1 LPGRVAVEVAYSGA
15 YTDRADRSIAQT
27 YVPEQYYSTVTDV
40 RDTSAQTLLQQ
51 QVTNPFFIDN
61 FASIKSTKPA
71 LYQTMAGNAFFT
83 AKTVQ
88 RQNLLRGFPQLNGLT
103 FSDLPLGIVKTHSLE
118 VTVNRRYVAG
128 LSANMAFAANRVT
141 ENRSVEAYDRQPTI
155 WQTSQDTRPWR
166 LSGGAVYELPFGE
179 KKPFLKDG
187 GFLGKALGGWQT
199 GATVEY
205 QPGALLDWGARN
217 LFFRGDLSAIAKKNP
232 EIALQRDGTI
242 DPTKTWF
249 NTDAGFEKAANAQP
263 ATFQKRGFPF
273 RIDGLR
279 GAGLFLVNMN
289 VVRNFD
295 LPGRATFQ
303 FRVDVQNLF
312 DSVLWG
318 TPELNPTSTNFGK
331 ITTHPNSIM
340 RFFTFV
346 SKVTF

>member
-1 LPGRVAVEVAYSGA
+1 MP
-15 YTDRADRSIAQT
+15 
-27 YVPEQYYSTVTDV
+27 V
-40 RDTSAQTLLQQ
+40 R
-51 QVTNPFFIDN
+51 
-61 FASIKSTKPA
+61 
-71 LYQTMAGNAFFT
+71 
-83 AKTVQ
+83 
-88 RQNLLRGFPQLNGLT
+88 
-103 FSDLPLGIVKTHSLE
+103 
-118 VTVNRRYVAG
+118 
-128 LSANMAFAANRVT
+128 
-141 ENRSVEAYDRQPTI
+141 
-155 WQTSQDTRPWR
+155 
-166 LSGGAVYELPFGE
+166 
-179 KKPFLKDG
+179 
-187 GFLGKALGGWQT
+187 
-199 GATVEY
+199 
-205 QPGALLDWGARN
+205 
-217 LFFRGDLSAIAKKNP
+217 
-232 EIALQRDGTI
+232 TI